1 MPDLERAGWTTMAPM
16 RSLGLALLLAA
27 APAATPP
34 ARGVV
39 LERIV
44 AVVRIPASAAPRPL
58 TLTRLDEEARVA
70 LVGQGAAQAAFAPLD
85 NAARRATLRWLLGQW
100 LVADEATRLKLD
112 EVPRQEVQAALA
124 GFQGRFPDLA
134 TYRRFLATTELS
146 EEELQSIL
154 ARGLRVQRYLE
165 VRLGRSARVSE
176 EEVTR
181 WLAGQGTVA
190 PTAAERDAA
199 RARLSGERA
208 QAQVKQ
214 IAAELRSRSE
224 IRVLVPEL
232 REETAP

>member
-1 MPDLERAGWTTMAPM
+1 MPDPEPAGWTTMARM

-27 APAATPP
+27 APSPTPP
-34 ARGVV
+34 AGGVV
-39 LERIV
+39 LERVV

-85 NAARRATLRWLLGQW
+85 TAARRAALRWLLDQW

-134 TYRRFLATTELS
+134 TYRRFLDTTELS
-146 EEELQSIL
+146 EEELQAIL

-165 VRLGRSARVSE
+165 VRLGRSGRISE

-190 PTAAERDAA
+190 PTAVERDAA
-199 RARLSGERA
+199 RARLAGERA

-214 IAAELRSRSE
+214 IAAELRSRAE
-224 IRVLVPEL
+224 VRVLMPEL
-232 REETAP
+232 REEPVP